1 MNNKFKGKIALVTG
15 GSRGIGFAC
24 AMKLAE
30 QGASVFLASSN
41 PERLQKASEIIRE
54 KTSCESAFHAADLRI
69 MEGCQDTADSLM
81 KHFNRCDILI
91 NSAGATKGGI
101 FPEQP
106 DEEMLDGFALKFHSA
121 VRLSRMLWPELKK
134 NSGCVINIVGGFS
147 RTPSKD
153 FMVGGAVNAAL
164 GNFSKALA
172 NQGLQDDVN
181 VNWVHPGPTVTERL
195 QEIFETKARQQNLKV
210 HEIQEKTIASEG
222 LRRLGEPEDVAEL
235 VVFLCSPQAR
245 HIHGTGISVDGGGS
259 KGYY

>member
-1 MNNKFKGKIALVTG
+1 MNKKLKGKIALVTG
-15 GSRGIGFAC
+15 GSRGIGFSC

-54 KTSCESAFHAADLRI
+54 KTSCESAFHAADLRN
-69 MEGCQDTADSLM
+69 MEGCQDTVDSLM

-134 NSGCVINIVGGFS
+134 NSGCVINIVGGFLVTH
-147 RTPSKD
+147 R
-153 FMVGGAVNAAL
+153 ML
-164 GNFSKALA
+164 GMFRK
-172 NQGLQDDVN
+172 
-181 VNWVHPGPTVTERL
+181 
-195 QEIFETKARQQNLKV
+195 
-210 HEIQEKTIASEG
+210 
-222 LRRLGEPEDVAEL
+222 
-235 VVFLCSPQAR
+235 
-245 HIHGTGISVDGGGS
+245 
-259 KGYY
+259 